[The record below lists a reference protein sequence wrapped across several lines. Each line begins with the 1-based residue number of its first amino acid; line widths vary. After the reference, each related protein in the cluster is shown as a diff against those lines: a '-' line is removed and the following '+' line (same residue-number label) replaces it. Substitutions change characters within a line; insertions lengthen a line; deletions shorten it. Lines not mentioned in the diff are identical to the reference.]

1 MVTFFCSSTIDDFK
15 TRSISRFT
23 PDGGVCGAY
32 SIRPYSRCNL
42 KTRSISGLSAI
53 DGPKTRSILGLFV
66 MDDLKTRS
74 IFGLSA
80 MDDP

>member
-42 KTRSISGLSAI
+42 KTRSIQGHYIIESY
-53 DGPKTRSILGLFV
+53 K
-66 MDDLKTRS
+66 MDQ
-74 IFGLSA
+74 I
-80 MDDP
+80 